1 MSTFSIRN
9 LELKDA
15 PGILEWMH
23 APGTEGIFQKDFSNF
38 NLPDVENFIKGIDTE
53 KELHLACVD
62 ENDEYL
68 GTVSLKNIDL
78 INRKAEFAISFRQIA
93 RGTGAAAYAT
103 SHILEKAFNELKIQ
117 RVYLFC
123 FEDNYRAISFYK
135 KMGFVEEGLFK
146 KDLWIKGSP
155 KNTVWFSKII

>member
-1 MSTFSIRN
+1 MSEFNIRN

-23 APGTEGIFQKDFSNF
+23 DPETLNIFQKDFSNF
-38 NLPDVENFIKGIDTE
+38 NLLDVENFIRGIVGD

-62 ENDEYL
+62 DKDEYL

-78 INRKAEFAISFRQIA
+78 INKKAEFAISFRKIA
-93 RGTGAAAYAT
+93 QGTGAAAYAT
-103 SHILEKAFNELKIQ
+103 SYILEKAFKELKIE

-123 FEDNYRAISFYK
+123 LEDNYRAVKFYK
-135 KMGFVEEGLFK
+135 KMGFVEDGFFK
-146 KDLWIKGSP
+146 KDLWISGSP
-155 KNTVWFSKII
+155 KNTVWFSKIV